1 MKSDKSGKTPATS
14 ATYATQDA
22 GLTGL
27 LGGSI
32 DTNDPLALVGLGV
45 GATERA
51 KDLVLKGLEF
61 ERQEELTAFTEAER
75 REELTALIENELAKL
90 AADEIAL
97 NERLKSLDKLLGSKS
112 GGKGR
117 PTKGWL
123 TLDVERATAIIGV
136 ARMYFERFNRKI
148 SSQEKAID
156 LAMQIDAI
164 LVKHGDR
171 SNRLFLVAMPA
182 IRNSVSKGLK
192 QFPEEK
198 DQFIEK

>member
-1 MKSDKSGKTPATS
+1 MKNDKSDKNPATS
-14 ATYATQDA
+14 ATSATQETA
-22 GLTGL
+22 LTGL

-45 GATERA
+45 GATQRA
-51 KDLVLKGLEF
+51 KDLVLKSLEF
-61 ERQEELTAFTEAER
+61 ERQEELNAF
-75 REELTALIENELAKL
+75 IENELAKL
-90 AADEIAL
+90 AADETAL

-123 TLDVERATAIIGV
+123 TLDVERAAAIID
-136 ARMYFERFNRKI
+136 AASMFFERFNRKI

-156 LAMQIDAI
+156 MAMQIDAI
-164 LVKHGDR
+164 LVKHGSR
-171 SNRLFLVAMPA
+171 NKRLFRAGISA

-192 QFPEEK
+192 EFPEEK
-198 DQFIEK
+198 DHFIEK

>member
-1 MKSDKSGKTPATS
+1 MKNDKSDKNPATS
-14 ATYATQDA
+14 ATSATQETA
-22 GLTGL
+22 LTGL

-45 GATERA
+45 GATQRA
-51 KDLVLKGLEF
+51 KDLVLKSLEF
-61 ERQEELTAFTEAER
+61 ERQEELNAF
-75 REELTALIENELAKL
+75 IENELAKL
-90 AADEIAL
+90 AADETAL

-123 TLDVERATAIIGV
+123 TLDVERAAAIID
-136 ARMYFERFNRKI
+136 AASMFFERFNRKI

-156 LAMQIDAI
+156 MAMQIDAI
-164 LVKHGDR
+164 LVKHGSR
-171 SNRLFLVAMPA
+171 NKKLFRAGMSA

-192 QFPEEK
+192 EFPEEK
-198 DQFIEK
+198 DHFIEK

>member
-45 GATERA
+45 GATQRA

-61 ERQEELTAFTEAER
+61 ERQEALTAF
-75 REELTALIENELAKL
+75 IENELAKL
-90 AADEIAL
+90 AVDETAL
-97 NERLKSLDKLLGSKS
+97 SERLKSVDKLLGSKS

>member
-1 MKSDKSGKTPATS
+1 MKNDKSDKNPATS
-14 ATYATQDA
+14 ATSATQETA
-22 GLTGL
+22 LTGL

-45 GATERA
+45 GATQRA

-61 ERQEELTAFTEAER
+61 ERQEELNAF
-75 REELTALIENELAKL
+75 IENELAKL
-90 AADEIAL
+90 AADETAL

-123 TLDVERATAIIGV
+123 TLDVERAAAIID
-136 ARMYFERFNRKI
+136 AASMYFERFNRKI

-156 LAMQIDAI
+156 MAMQIDAI
-164 LVKHGDR
+164 LVKHGSR
-171 SNRLFLVAMPA
+171 NKRLFRAGISA

-192 QFPEEK
+192 EFPEGK
-198 DQFIEK
+198 DHFIEK